1 MVIRVTSTKRY
12 CITEKDIAACHNL
25 TLFKRPTVKSGAIR
39 DDQSVQNQMRQFTV
53 TLLHTPCNTLLCYPY
68 NNIMSICIWYKV
80 TGSSSHDPC
89 LSLNDIQ
96 KICSKDTNTE
106 KLKL

>member
-1 MVIRVTSTKRY
+1 
-12 CITEKDIAACHNL
+12 
-25 TLFKRPTVKSGAIR
+25 VKSGAMG

-53 TLLHTPCNTLLCYPY
+53 TLLHTPCNTLLCYLY
-68 NNIMSICIWYKV
+68 KNVTSIYMWHKV
-80 TGSSSHDPC
+80 AGLRSRDPC

-96 KICSKDTNTE
+96 KTCPKAINTE